1 MIFINFIILLYVK
14 INSLFM
20 ELFYDHILLEN
31 YINRQKEMG
40 KKIGFAPTMG
50 ALHKGHL
57 SLYERAKLEND
68 IVVSSIFVNPTQFDS
83 DSDLQ
88 KYPRNIEQDVA
99 ILKESGVVDVVY
111 IPGTEDIYP
120 NSIESNTYDFGGIEK
135 EMEGAFRVG
144 HFDGVGT
151 VVEKLFLQVQ
161 PDNAYFGEKDFQQ
174 LAIIKK
180 LAAIKGLPVKIIGVP
195 IYREENGLAMSSRN
209 ERLSGSE
216 RNSAKIINETL
227 LKVED
232 WFRIITIPE
241 INKRVKEIFEEQAE
255 MVLEYFTIAD
265 EDTLK
270 ETDFFYKDRSYR
282 AFIVVFVGEV
292 RLIDNM
298 HLS

>member
-1 MIFINFIILLYVK
+1 
-14 INSLFM
+14 M
-20 ELFYDHILLEN
+20 EQIYDHFSLEN

-57 SLYERAKLEND
+57 SLYEIAKSEND
-68 IVVSSIFVNPTQFDS
+68 IVISSIFVNPTQFNNA
-83 DSDLQ
+83 SDLQ
-88 KYPRNIEQDVA
+88 KYPRTIEEDLK
-99 ILKESGVVDVVY
+99 ILNNSKVVDVVY
-111 IPGTEDIYP
+111 IPSIEDIYP
-120 NSIESNTYDFGGIEK
+120 ENIESKSYDFGGIEK
-135 EMEGAFRVG
+135 EMEGAFRIG

-161 PDNAYFGEKDFQQ
+161 PDNAYFGEKDYQQ

-180 LAAIKGLPVKIIGVP
+180 LVEIRNLPIKIIGAP

-209 ERLSGSE
+209 ERLSVSE
-216 RNSAKIINETL
+216 RDSAKIIYETL

-241 INKRVKEIFEEQAE
+241 INKRVAEIFEKQPG
-255 MVLEYFTIAD
+255 MVLEYFKIAD
-265 EDTLK
+265 EETLK
-270 ETDFFYKDRSYR
+270 ETDFFYKDKSYR
-282 AFIVVFVGEV
+282 AFIVIFVGEV

-298 HLS
+298 HLT

>member
-1 MIFINFIILLYVK
+1 
-14 INSLFM
+14 M
-20 ELFYDHILLEN
+20 EIFYDSISLQN

-40 KKIGFAPTMG
+40 KTIGFAPTMG
-50 ALHKGHL
+50 ALHNGHL
-57 SLYERAKLEND
+57 SLYKAARPEND
-68 IVVSSIFVNPTQFDS
+68 IVISSIFINPTQFNNA
-83 DSDLQ
+83 SDLQ
-88 KYPRNIEQDVA
+88 KYPKNTEEDVEVLNRSA
-99 ILKESGVVDVVY
+99 LVDAVY
-111 IPGTEDIYP
+111 IPSIEDIYP
-120 NSIESNTYDFGGIEK
+120 EKTESHTYDFGGIEK
-135 EMEGAFRVG
+135 EMEGEFREG

-161 PDNAYFGEKDFQQ
+161 PDNAYFGEKDYQQ

-180 LAAIKGLPVKIIGVP
+180 LVEIKNLRINIIGVP

-209 ERLSGSE
+209 ERLTATQ
-216 RNSAKIINETL
+216 RDAAKIIHETL

-241 INKRVKEIFEEQAE
+241 INNRVKEIFESEKG
-255 MVLEYFTIAD
+255 MVMEYFKIAD
-265 EDTLK
+265 EETLK

-282 AFIVVFVGEV
+282 AFIVVFVGDV